1 MNNNFDTSVNRFGRF
16 SSIVALILMSMPPLY
31 ITWAMGI
38 SIDVSKVLTALFNV
52 AAVFIPICVIENISY
67 YPVLGAGGVYLSCI
81 TGNIMNMK
89 LPAAV
94 SGMTIAGVEPGSK
107 EGEVIAILCVAMS
120 SITTAAILFI
130 GMLGI
135 GYLVPYLQ
143 MPFLKPGFD
152 NIMPALMGALS
163 VPFFVKNTKISATP
177 IAVSILLCLTLGP
190 TVVQRRQSYIMP
202 CVMLLAVAAAYVL
215 QKQKDVKK

>member
-1 MNNNFDTSVNRFGRF
+1 MKNDFDISVNRLGRI
-16 SSIVALILMSMPPLY
+16 SSIAALVMMSMPPLY
-31 ITWAMGI
+31 VTWAMGI
-38 SIDVSKVLTALFNV
+38 NIHAGNALIALFNV
-52 AAVFIPICVIENISY
+52 AAVFIPICIIENISY

-107 EGEVIAILCVAMS
+107 EGEVISILCVAVS
-120 SITTAAILFI
+120 SITTAAILFV

-143 MPFLKPGFD
+143 TPFLKPGFD
-152 NIMPALMGALS
+152 NIMPALSGALT

-177 IAVSILLCLTLGP
+177 LVVSIILCLTLGP

-202 CVMLLAVAAAYVL
+202 CVMLLAVAVTYVL
-215 QKQKDVKK
+215 HKRKEVKK

>member
-1 MNNNFDTSVNRFGRF
+1 MNNDFDMSVNRLGRV
-16 SSIVALILMSMPPLY
+16 SSIIALIIMSMPPVY
-31 ITWAMGI
+31 VTWAMGI
-38 SIDVSKVLTALFNV
+38 SIDASKVLAALFNV
-52 AAVFIPICVIENISY
+52 AVVFIPICIIENISY

-107 EGEVIAILCVAMS
+107 EGEVISILCVAMS
-120 SITTAAILFI
+120 SITTAAIVFI

-135 GYLVPYLQ
+135 GFLVPYLQ
-143 MPFLKPGFD
+143 TPFLKPGFD
-152 NIMPALMGALS
+152 NIMPALMGALA
-163 VPFFVKNTKISATP
+163 VPFSLKDFKTSLTP
-177 IAVSILLCLTLGP
+177 VIVSIVLCITLGP
-190 TVVQRRQSYIMP
+190 TVVQRNQSYIMP

-215 QKQKDVKK
+215 HKQKRAEE